1 MDFPN
6 HDSLDYD
13 PIGSAQTRRHFLSRM
28 GLGVMVMAGALAGA
42 PRLLRAAEPEHDSL
56 PLDLLEKS
64 SFVYISPL
72 LPNGKESRCHA
83 EVWFAWIDDN
93 IVVTVA
99 KERWK
104 ATALDRGLDRARIW
118 VGDHGRW
125 KTTFGGRNEKFAS
138 APSFFAR
145 AERVE
150 DDGMIERLLTVYARK
165 YPNEIATW
173 RDKMRSGDADG
184 SRILI
189 RYRPQLERSR

>member
-1 MDFPN
+1 MHHPN

-28 GLGVMVMAGALAGA
+28 GLGVLVMAGALTGA
-42 PRLLRAAEPEHDSL
+42 PRLLRATESDHDSL

-64 SFVYISPL
+64 SFVYISPIL
-72 LPNGKESRCHA
+72 QDGKESRCHG
-83 EVWFAWIDDN
+83 EVWFGWIDDS

-99 KERWK
+99 KDRWK

-125 KTTFGGRNEKFAS
+125 KTTLGGRNEKFSS
-138 APSFFAR
+138 APNFFAK
-145 AERVE
+145 AERVA
-150 DDGMIERLLTVYARK
+150 DDEMIERLLTVYTRK